1 MNKPAILF
9 AITGW
14 DPAPW
19 VDAVKAGDPD
29 RPVFVWPDVPD
40 PAAVAYA
47 LAWKPAAGALAGLA
61 NLKAIF
67 SLGAGVDHLIFRNDL
82 PDVPIVR
89 VVDPDLTG
97 RMTEWV
103 VLQVLIHHRRQR
115 LYDRQQRERVWRERS
130 QPAAHEG
137 RVGIMGMGV
146 LGAASARALAA
157 LSFRVAGWSRHGS
170 SVPGVESFAGA
181 DRLDAFL
188 ERTDILVCLLP
199 LTEETRGILSSS
211 LFEKLA
217 HDGSPG
223 MPVLI
228 NAGRG
233 GVQVESD
240 IVAALERGIL
250 GGASLDVFETEP
262 LDAASPLWGMD
273 NVVITP
279 HAAAASAPAALVPG
293 MLRQIARLRGGR
305 AAGEHGGSQGGV
317 LSSLDAGNTSVL
329 HPEEAAEGSPRR
341 IVAVLDPS
349 RPACGR
355 LLRMRAGQSRRT
367 LVTAPMR
374 VTVSASGSM
383 TTAIWWPLAWTIIRR
398 RS

>member
-1 MNKPAILF
+1 MTKPAILF

-14 DPAPW
+14 DTAPW
-19 VDAVKAGDPD
+19 VDAVKAGDPT
-29 RPVFVWPDVPD
+29 RPVYVWPDVPE
-40 PAAVAYA
+40 PSAVAYA
-47 LAWKPAAGALAGLA
+47 LTWRPAPGALAGLP

-67 SLGAGVDHLIFRNDL
+67 SLGAGVDHLIFRDDL

-89 VVDPDLTG
+89 VVDPDLTE
-97 RMTEWV
+97 RMVEWV

-115 LYDRQQRERVWRERS
+115 LYDRQQRQRVWRERR
-130 QPAAHEG
+130 QAAAHEV

-199 LTEETRGILSSS
+199 LTDETRGLLAMP

-217 HDGSPG
+217 HDGRPG

-233 GVQVESD
+233 GVQVEAD
-240 IVAALERGIL
+240 IVTALETGTL

-262 LDAASPLWGMD
+262 LDAASPLWARE

-279 HAAAASAPAALVPG
+279 HCAAASAADALVPAI
-293 MLRQIARLRGGR
+293 LKQIADFEAGR
-305 AAGEHGGSQGGV
+305 PLTNLVDRKAGY
-317 LSSLDAGNTSVL
+317 
-329 HPEEAAEGSPRR
+329 
-341 IVAVLDPS
+341 
-349 RPACGR
+349 
-355 LLRMRAGQSRRT
+355 
-367 LVTAPMR
+367 
-374 VTVSASGSM
+374 
-383 TTAIWWPLAWTIIRR
+383 
-398 RS
+398 